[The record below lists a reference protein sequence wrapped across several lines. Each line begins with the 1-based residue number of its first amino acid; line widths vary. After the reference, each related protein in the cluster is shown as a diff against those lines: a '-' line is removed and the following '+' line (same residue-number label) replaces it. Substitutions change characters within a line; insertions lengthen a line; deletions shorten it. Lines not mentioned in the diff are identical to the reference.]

1 MNVLATQKRLRHD
14 SDLSK
19 FAENNVHGVI
29 ATSVASRNV
38 QWGRVDQGGGVDFA
52 VLWSVGS
59 RQSVQLSQLVGE
71 QREREF
77 GGFEFGVPHLFP
89 LVAVPALVASRI
101 KKFQAVNHGKF
112 TTAKEHV
119 ICVPVSAH
127 QFVGLLGR
135 LMLGCVAL
143 GQTSRDGVFPVSM
156 TDSTRITSERR
167 RERLAIESPR
177 VMCVPKDSHGGRWDL
192 LQKLCD
198 EIGLGKITMCFNDD
212 IEVESARVFPERRQ
226 TFGNLLYRCVSAKFI
241 SNDVPEDSHEIGF
254 QFGCQVEVRTADYT
268 LVGSLRCIRGIKRNR

>member
-1 MNVLATQKRLRHD
+1 MSKLPENNLRSASATAGASGKVLADRID
-14 SDLSK
+14 
-19 FAENNVHGVI
+19 
-29 ATSVASRNV
+29 
-38 QWGRVDQGGGVDFA
+38 GGGRSDSTTGTSA
-52 VLWSVGS
+52 GNERSVEALDLAGKHRK
-59 RQSVQLSQLVGE
+59 RQFWRLKF
-71 QREREF
+71 R
-77 GGFEFGVPHLFP
+77 VPHLLP

-135 LMLGCVAL
+135 LMLGCGAR

-156 TDSTRITSERR
+156 TDSTRITSESR
-167 RERLAIESPR
+167 REWLAIESPR

-268 LVGSLRCIRGIKRNR
+268 LVGSL